1 MFRGWDATLFFEG
14 QNIRIEPTEGS
25 KKEKRTV
32 AVSRQTTREGGADT
46 LVNHWKDFLNCVRT
60 RETPQANIDLAY
72 HVQTALQMG
81 MLSLRSG
88 KAIKFDAENEKIVV

>member
-1 MFRGWDATLFFEG
+1 VFRGWDATLFFEG